1 MSARWIP
8 HRLTAELRDCSID
21 DYEEVFHCFQAE
33 GDTFLE
39 NTVTGDE
46 SSCTITNLKQ
56 KG

>member
-1 MSARWIP
+1 MSARWVP

-21 DYEEVFHCFQAE
+21 DYEEFFHCFQAE